1 MPKMSERQLKALQ
14 DFPTSKLN
22 TRVRFPSPAPMIRL
36 PPSGKKKIVDMVTLR
51 INDRFSW
58 GAARLN

>member
-1 MPKMSERQLKALQ
+1 
-14 DFPTSKLN
+14 
-22 TRVRFPSPAPMIRL
+22 MIRL